1 MESILESLA
10 FFVKFMNDGGM
21 FIMWPLFILNFVL
34 WYALGHRYLIL
45 KRGTVGNVRHLIEKH
60 EIKKENK
67 TIKGLIDN
75 VIVDVLAAYHESR
88 RLQIEP
94 RRFID
99 DVIFPYSSQIREYSI
114 LIKTIVV
121 LAPLIGLLGTVMGM
135 IETFDALQSSSGLF
149 GQGASISSGIS
160 KALFTTELG
169 LVVAVPGIILGK
181 ILEKKE
187 EKFLLEFEQIKDI
200 ICTKDNL

>member
-1 MESILESLA
+1 LSVYNEAKQLSL
-10 FFVKFMNDGGM
+10 
-21 FIMWPLFILNFVL
+21 P
-34 WYALGHRYLIL
+34 
-45 KRGTVGNVRHLIEKH
+45 
-60 EIKKENK
+60 
-67 TIKGLIDN
+67 
-75 VIVDVLAAYHESR
+75 SR
-88 RLQIEP
+88 RL
-94 RRFID
+94 ID
-99 DVIFPYSSQIREYSI
+99 DVIHPYSLQIREYSI

-181 ILEKKE
+181 LLEKKE
-187 EKFLLEFEQIKDI
+187 EKFFLEFEQIKDI
-200 ICTKDNL
+200 ICTKDNS

>member
-1 MESILESLA
+1 MESIFQSLA
-10 FFVKFMNDGGM
+10 FFVQFMNDGGV
-21 FIMWPLFILNFVL
+21 FIMWPLFFLNFVL

-45 KRGTVGNVRHLIEKH
+45 KRGTLGNVRHLIEKH
-60 EIKKENK
+60 EIKKEK
-67 TIKGLIDN
+67 KAIKGLIDN
-75 VIVDVLAAYHESR
+75 VIADALAVYNEAKQLRLPPR
-88 RLQIEP
+88 RL
-94 RRFID
+94 ID
-99 DVIFPYSSQIREYSI
+99 DTIYPYTSLVREYSI
-114 LIKTIVV
+114 LVKTIVV

-160 KALFTTELG
+160 KALFTTEMG

-181 ILEKKE
+181 LLEKKE

-200 ICTKDNL
+200 ICTKDNS